1 MCYSHCFSLPRLLP
15 PLYSSSSELL
25 ELHSFSLPR
34 CWQLFATCNDYVY
47 CLLYL
52 CFFLGGGEWG
62 WLAAAFVHIVCS
74 LSPGSGSI
82 VQAGVQATKQTQRP
96 RSRCQQVVSYAPAGT
111 DGQADGHAG
120 RQRGRRTGRQRG
132 RQLVEQTLPLPYV
145 PQRSAASCA

>member
-1 MCYSHCFSLPRLLP
+1 MLFTLFLPPPIPLLP
-15 PLYSSSSELL
+15 PWYSSSSELL

-52 CFFLGGGEWG
+52 CFFLGGGG

-96 RSRCQQVVSYAPAGT
+96 RSHCQQVVSYAPAGT
-111 DGQADGHAG
+111 DGQADGQA
-120 RQRGRRTGRQRG
+120 GRRTGRQRG
-132 RQLVEQTLPLPYV
+132 RQLVEQTLPLLYV